1 MGVDVELEVA
11 GLGRRLLRWVWALG
25 LLSVLGAG
33 GYLLVLW
40 EPRQLPVRV
49 VMVKGEVKHLDP
61 RRLEQTVLEHLDG
74 GMLTQDLE
82 GVMVA
87 VEAMPWV
94 RSASLRRRWPDQ
106 LELAVVEEVA
116 LARWG
121 EDALVSAEGVVFRP
135 EVRDFPRGLPRL
147 SGREEDA
154 AHLVDRLQSWG
165 PMFQGLDLEI
175 EDLSLDARGSWTL
188 RLGAGFTLALG
199 KEQVQERISRFVR
212 VYPKLAAVGMPS
224 LIDMRYSN
232 GLAIRWAEA
241 EGESTELGAEEAARS
256 AALKSRHLV
265 PPRS

>member
-1 MGVDVELEVA
+1 MGDGMELEVA
-11 GLGRRLLRWVWALG
+11 GLGRHLLRWVWALG
-25 LLSVLGAG
+25 LLSLLGAG

-49 VMVKGEVKHLDP
+49 VMVNGEVKRLDP
-61 RRLEQTVLEHLDG
+61 RRLQQTVIEHLDG

-82 GVMVA
+82 GLMVA
-87 VEAMPWV
+87 VEAIPWV

-106 LELAVVEEVA
+106 LELAVVEEVP

-121 EDALVSAEGVVFRP
+121 EDALVNAEGVVFRP
-135 EVRDFPRGLPRL
+135 EARDFPRGLPKL
-147 SGREEDA
+147 SGREENA

-165 PMFQGLDLEI
+165 AMLQGLDLEI
-175 EDLSLDARGSWTL
+175 EALSLDARGSWTL

-199 KEQVQERISRFVR
+199 KGQVQERISRFVR
-212 VYPKLAAVGMPS
+212 VYPKLTAVGMPS

-232 GLAIRWAEA
+232 GLAIRWAKA
-241 EGESTELGAEEAARS
+241 EDGTTELGAEEAARS
-256 AALKSRHLV
+256 AALKSRHLA